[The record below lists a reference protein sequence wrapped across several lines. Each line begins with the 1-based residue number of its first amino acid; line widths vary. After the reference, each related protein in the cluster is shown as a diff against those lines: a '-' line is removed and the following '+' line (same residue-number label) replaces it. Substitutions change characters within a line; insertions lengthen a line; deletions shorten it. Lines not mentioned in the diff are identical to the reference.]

1 MAPNRLNARWLRPAL
16 ATLALAA
23 LALLGGCGGG
33 SGAPNNPYAPKPVAP
48 GPLLIIPSSITV
60 YANTPASLTITGG
73 VPPYLVTSANPAL
86 LPVGSSISTG
96 VVVLLPGNVAMT
108 ESVLITV
115 TDSAATQAQATAT
128 VQPAPIFN
136 TLTITPASS
145 ACGANTLCS
154 GQTGTAAV
162 TVTGPG
168 GAGIP
173 GRQVRFDVI
182 SGAFAIQSSDPANP
196 LVASLTVVS
205 DQFGHA
211 QVILQ
216 ATVAAPTQPAQLRA
230 TDVTSGEQQTAQFTI
245 VQTINGSAVLSVV
258 PATATITGP
267 NSATCSNGFTVTY
280 YIYGGTPPYTVAST
294 FPNAV
299 GIFGVPVLISGGAF
313 RAVTNGSCV
322 NPLTFTIRD
331 ATGLQT
337 TATLLNLVG
346 TAAPTPPT
354 PTPPLVISPPT
365 ASQTLCMMATSKF
378 TFIISGGTP
387 PYSVTSTGGTP
398 MPQTVTTSG
407 GTTVTPIN
415 FSGVG
420 NGSVAA
426 VDSGLPQLSAT
437 AAFNCTS

>member
-1 MAPNRLNARWLRPAL
+1 MALNRLNARWLRPAL

-48 GPLLIIPSSITV
+48 GPLLIVPSSITV
-60 YANTPASLTITGG
+60 YANTPALLTILGG
-73 VPPYLVTSANPAL
+73 VAPYLVASANPAL
-86 LPVGSSISTG
+86 LPVGSSTSTG
-96 VVVLLPGNVAMT
+96 TVVLLPGNVAMT

-115 TDSAATQAQATAT
+115 TDSAGTQAQATAT

-145 ACGANTLCS
+145 ACGANTICS

-211 QVILQ
+211 QVIIQ
-216 ATVAAPTQPAQLRA
+216 ANVAAPTQPAQLRA
-230 TDVTSGEQQTAQFTI
+230 TDVTSGEQQTGQFTI

-267 NSATCSNGFTVTY
+267 DNATCSAGFTVTY

-299 GIFGVPVLISGGAF
+299 GVFGVPVLMSGGAF
-313 RAVTNGSCV
+313 RAVTNGTCV
-322 NPLTFTIRD
+322 NPLVFTIRD

-346 TAAPTPPT
+346 TATPPT
-354 PTPPLVISPPT
+354 PPPSPITVSPPSYT
-365 ASQTLCMMATSKF
+365 VMGAGSCTGKTFNFTL
-378 TFIISGGTP
+378 SGGTAP
-387 PYSVTSTGGTP
+387 FSVASSGAVIVP
-398 MPQTVTTSG
+398 NPVTTSPG
-407 GTTVTPIN
+407 SFGISN
-415 FSGVG
+415 FADGSGKNTILIG
-420 NGSVAA
+420 DASK
-426 VDSGLPQLSAT
+426 PQLT
-437 AAFNCTS
+437 AAASVTCN

>member
-60 YANTPASLTITGG
+60 YANTPALLTVIGG

-86 LPVGSSISTG
+86 LPVGSSTSTG
-96 VVVLLPGNVAMT
+96 TVVLLPGNVATT

-145 ACGANTLCS
+145 ACGANTICS

-168 GAGIP
+168 GAGTP
-173 GRQVRFDVI
+173 GRQVKFDVI

-211 QVILQ
+211 EVIVQ
-216 ATVAAPTQPAQLRA
+216 ANVAAPTQPAQIRA

-267 NSATCSNGFTVTY
+267 DNATCSTGFTVTY

-299 GIFGVPVLISGGAF
+299 GIFGVPVLMSGGAF
-313 RAVTNGSCV
+313 RAVTNGNCV
-322 NPLTFTIRD
+322 NPLVFTISD

-337 TATLLNLVG
+337 TATLINQLG
-346 TAAPTPPT
+346 TLTPPT
-354 PTPPLVISPPT
+354 PPPSPITVSP
-365 ASQTLCMMATSKF
+365 ASYTVMGAGSCTGKTFPF
-378 TFIISGGTP
+378 TISGGTP
-387 PYSVTSTGGTP
+387 PFSVASSGAVIVP
-398 MPQTVTTSG
+398 SPVTTSPG
-407 GTTVTPIN
+407 SFGISN
-415 FSGVG
+415 FADGSGKHTILIG
-420 NGSVAA
+420 DTSK
-426 VDSGLPQLSAT
+426 PQLT
-437 AAFNCTS
+437 AAASVTCN